1 MKQIKALLVLLVF
14 VCPVLAQQDILL
26 TGKVYDAISKEPVQ
40 GALITDDAH
49 LSVITDAS
57 GSFHIKT
64 SGKRLIITSMGFE
77 DRMVNIDGSILSIA
91 LQPADKQL
99 QQVVV
104 SANRTA
110 EKRSQAPVAISLIN
124 KQTIEDT
131 KAQRMDQLLN
141 KVSGVFMVNLGNEQ
155 HQMSIRQPMTTK
167 SLFLYMEDGLPIRTT
182 GVYNHN
188 ALLEMN
194 MAAAK
199 SIEVIKGPSS
209 ALYGAE
215 AIAGAVNVI
224 TQGAPAFTTGNISVQ
239 MNNTG
244 YKRADAQVGASIGKW
259 GVLASGYYA
268 NKSNGP
274 IDHSDFHKSI
284 GTLRTDYK
292 PNEKLSWTNTL
303 AYLDYYT
310 DMTGSLDSLKFE
322 QKNYTSQQTFTFRS
336 VTALR
341 YKSMLNYQ
349 WNKNSSS
356 NLSFLFRDNSVKQ
369 NPSYSIG
376 SIAGETTKFKGQINE
391 NAFQT
396 YALFAQH
403 TQQFHWLSSKLVAGA
418 SIDLSPQ
425 QYHARFIS
433 IHKDLASGMYDS
445 YSSPVPDSF
454 LSNYKTNITNLAA
467 YLDYEL
473 SPFRNVRIVAA
484 LRYDAFRY
492 NYSNKLPVTTVSG
505 AASTINTY
513 NRVTPKLGF
522 TYNYRN
528 IGFYG
533 NYSQGYVPPQLT
545 ELYSAV
551 KVAPYLL
558 PQTFYNYE
566 VGGWLSLVKNK
577 LYADWSLYLLE
588 GSNEI
593 ISVQQ
598 ADNTSVN
605 QNAGKTRHK
614 GIEYGVTYKPVA
626 ELAIRFSGTNA
637 RHEFID
643 NVVKG
648 VDYSGKEMSG
658 APRFTSNAEIT
669 YKPAYFKG
677 FRISAEWQHM
687 SSYFMDDLD
696 KTSYKGFDVVNVRAG
711 YQLHGVEIWINALNV
726 LNRYYATNASAA
738 FKTATSAT
746 YSYNLGDPRE
756 ITVGIGY
763 KFGRR

>member
-1 MKQIKALLVLLVF
+1 MKQFKALLVLLAF
-14 VCPVLAQQDILL
+14 ACPALAQQLPL
-26 TGKVYDAISKEPVQ
+26 VTGKIYDAVSKEPVQ
-40 GALITDDAH
+40 GAVVTDVAHRAVVTDAAGNFRISTDSRRLQVTCLGYENH
-49 LSVITDAS
+49 SIDAGNNILSV
-57 GSFHIKT
+57 
-64 SGKRLIITSMGFE
+64 
-77 DRMVNIDGSILSIA
+77 A
-91 LQPADKQL
+91 LLPVDQQL

-104 SANRTA
+104 TANRTA
-110 EKRSQAPVAISLIN
+110 EKRSEAPIAISIIN

-224 TQGAPAFTTGNISVQ
+224 TQGAPAFTTGSISTQ

-244 YKRADAQVGASIGKW
+244 YKRADAQVGMSIGKW

-268 NKSNGP
+268 NKTNGP

-292 PNEKLSWTNTL
+292 PNDKLSWTNTL
-303 AYLDYYT
+303 AYMDYYT
-310 DMTGSLDSLKFE
+310 DMTGALDSLKFA
-322 QKNYTSQQTFTFRS
+322 QQNYTSQQTFTFRS
-336 VTALR
+336 VNALR

-349 WNKNSSS
+349 WNESSSS
-356 NLSFLFRDNSVKQ
+356 NVSFLFRDNSVKQ

-376 SIAGETTKFKGQINE
+376 STADATKFRGQINE

-396 YALFAQH
+396 YALFLQH
-403 TQQFHWLSSKLVAGA
+403 TQRFRWLNSKLVAGA
-418 SIDLSPQ
+418 SMDLSSQ
-425 QYHARFIS
+425 QYDARFIS
-433 IHKDLASGMYDS
+433 IHKDLASGRYDS
-445 YSSPVPDSF
+445 YTSPVPDSF
-454 LSNYKTNITNLAA
+454 LSNYKTNITNLAT

-473 SPFRNVRIVAA
+473 SPLRNVRIVAA
-484 LRYDAFRY
+484 IRYDAFRY
-492 NYSNKLPVTTVSG
+492 NYTNKLPVSTVSG

-513 NRVTPKLGF
+513 NRVTPKLGL

-545 ELYSAV
+545 ELYSAT

-558 PQTFYNYE
+558 PQTFFNYE
-566 VGGWLSLVKNK
+566 VGGWLLLLKNK
-577 LYADWSLYLLE
+577 IYADWSLYLLE

-598 ADNTSVN
+598 ADNTSIN

-614 GIEYGVTYKPVA
+614 GIEYGITYKPVTA
-626 ELAIRFSGTNA
+626 LAVRFSATNA
-637 RHEFID
+637 KHSFVE

-648 VDYSGKEMSG
+648 VDYSGREMSG
-658 APRFTSNAEIT
+658 APRFTSNAEIS
-669 YKPAYFKG
+669 YKPAYLKG

-687 SSYFMDDLD
+687 GKYFMDDLD
-696 KTSYKGFDVVNVRAG
+696 KTTYPGFDVVNIRAG
-711 YQLHGVEIWINALNV
+711 YQYYGFEIWVNTLNAF
-726 LNRYYATNASAA
+726 NRYYATNASAA
-738 FKTATSAT
+738 LKTASGTAAT

-763 KFGRR
+763 RFGK